1 MKVNDAIWRLML
13 ICITAMMCVGISGCS
28 DSDEPDT
35 STPDTPSK
43 TKGDV
48 EFSINLPSGSGAAT
62 ATSPAVVNKGDTL
75 SLTISQKSSY
85 TDPDGSVFSC
95 EPKAAISLFAKVDT
109 VYAKD
114 LAALTQVKGTDVKIN
129 RTGSSP
135 VVNQTVQT
143 FEIGGQSVVF
153 DLSHEV
159 YTYINSEQE
168 SVEMPYVRLNQ
179 AKIGNK
185 AATEEKPQG
194 RSAIAVTGI
203 TVRPLA
209 PSRAIMVTDTTMY
222 EVNVRFSLEIES
234 VNTSKTDK
242 QALEFSLN
250 YVGGVET
257 VTELKEP
264 VSELAYEWSVKSGT
278 SNTVPPFVTN
288 AKEMEVWMVQNSS
301 YTDEYGNTA
310 TASPTAKI
318 KLNAKHTTV
327 WVSSKDELSALPDI
341 TGETDFGQSAIQRF
355 GSDAQEIAIE
365 WSYESVEASI
375 AGKTI
380 EMPYYALEPARL
392 KDVDVKELRDDKID
406 GKECTLY
413 EVTATFTQ
421 KAVSNN
427 VSGDSSEVEI
437 EYSVKYFGALEIKI
451 VMVEYF
457 PGGEWID
464 PHDNMKLA
472 YYAHVHRYRTYSNG
486 KRVGPDVFGDYGHF
500 IQLGFAHIDIDGFND
515 LGGGDWIDGGPEQR
529 TTIGDSI
536 ATKTKSHK
544 LSRLY
549 GLSNPEIRRFGFL
562 REHFGDWDKYIPS
575 NDYRDE
581 SFNLCKGVYC
591 PDEWPEDSRPNGW
604 YFLEFFYEH
613 YSGFKIKL
621 YEDMDLEDQIGLSCG
636 ICFYMHDQ
644 FLVIDGRRIDF
655 SRLRNLKMDFKH
667 TVDRFSE
674 PGKEGVISKKEMDA
688 TYLGKKFYEAQIDTF
703 YVAK

>member
-1 MKVNDAIWRLML
+1 ML

-35 STPDTPSK
+35 PTPSK
-43 TKGDV
+43 TKGNV

-62 ATSPAVVNKGDTL
+62 ASSPAVVNKGDTL

-135 VVNQTVQT
+135 VVNQTIQT

-159 YTYINSEQE
+159 YTYINSKQE

-209 PSRAIMVTDTTMY
+209 PSRAITVTDTTMY

-257 VTELKEP
+257 VTELKDP
-264 VSELAYEWSVKSGT
+264 VSALAYEWSVKSGT

-310 TASPTAKI
+310 TASPTARI
-318 KLNAKHTTV
+318 KLKAKQDTV
-327 WVSSKDELSALPDI
+327 WISSQDELRDVADI

-392 KDVDVKELRDDKID
+392 KDVNVKELRDDKIN

-421 KAVSNN
+421 KAVANN

-437 EYSVKYFGALEIKI
+437 EYKVKYIGALEIKC

-464 PHDNMKLA
+464 PHDNMLLA
-472 YYAHVHRYRTYSNG
+472 YYPHVHRYRTYSNG

-500 IQLGFAHIDIDGFND
+500 VQLGFVHIEVEGFVELDN
-515 LGGGDWIDGGPEQR
+515 GDWIEGGPIHY
-529 TTIGDSI
+529 TKIGDSI
-536 ATKTKSHK
+536 SIRTKTHQV
-544 LSRLY
+544 SRLY
-549 GLSNPEIRRFGFL
+549 DVSTTPTVHYSGYLG
-562 REHFGDWDKYIPS
+562 EHFGDWDKYIPS
-575 NDYRDE
+575 NPYRDE

-604 YFLEFFYEH
+604 YFKEFFYEH
-613 YSGFKIKL
+613 RTGFRYKY
-621 YEDMDLEDQIGLSCG
+621 YEDQEEIYAIPSG
-636 ICFYMHDQ
+636 IAFYVHDQ

-655 SRLRNLKMDFKH
+655 SRLRKMNMDFKQ
-667 TVDRFSE
+667 TVNPFSE
-674 PGKEGVISKKEMDA
+674 PGKEGVVSKLEMNA
-688 TYLGKKFYEAQIDTF
+688 TFYDKKFYSARIDTL